1 MSEKHFPPQKTR
13 FSSLVRFPWKKF
25 TKRTS
30 RANSSSSI
38 SKDVQNELLLKG
50 RPFRR
55 HSGTPVLKRAGK
67 NRKRKPHASG
77 RRKGHTDRGTYLRHF
92 KNDKRNN
99 EKHQVA
105 ERSSESYH
113 KTIELEQLQEDSNS
127 YGVSNLRSLKRPK
140 LSDVHNPNFRIRLYR
155 ELNVVSKPINST
167 FKTASRWSRSK
178 PITMNKEQ
186 ILDRRG
192 IDKEGKSS
200 IIIRS
205 TRQSMDSSD
214 DEDIFA
220 LDI

>member
-1 MSEKHFPPQKTR
+1 MSEKKNSQPKSR
-13 FSSLVRFPWKKF
+13 FWFPWKNF

-30 RANSSSSI
+30 RANS
-38 SKDVQNELLLKG
+38 KDVQNKLLLKC

-55 HSGTPVLKRAGK
+55 HFETPVLKRAVENQNVK
-67 NRKRKPHASG
+67 AHASG
-77 RRKGHTDRGTYLRHF
+77 RQKGHTDRGSHLRHL
-92 KNDKRNN
+92 KNDNRKN

-113 KTIELEQLQEDSNS
+113 NTNQLEQLHEDSNS
-127 YGVSNLRSLKRPK
+127 YGVSNLQGLKRPK

-167 FKTASRWSRSK
+167 FKTASLWPRSK
-178 PITMNKEQ
+178 PITMNREH
-186 ILDRRG
+186 IFERHG

-200 IIIRS
+200 TIIGS
-205 TRQSMDSSD
+205 KRQSMDSSD

-220 LDI
+220 LEI